1 MNRSS
6 RGATSVGLIW
16 VVVLVVLLLAS
27 AAVIWAVNADK
38 TQADLKIGALTK
50 ERDEKDVRI
59 TDLKKKILE
68 ISKVIGFKDENDPGA
83 DVRPDQVAGTVK
95 SVGEKYGLGPDATTA
110 SKVIERLTTQ
120 IDELT
125 RTKGEA
131 ITQQTQAEQARAAL
145 QGNLQDVTKTK
156 DEELEKVNKQLTDE
170 RDRHANQE
178 TTDKGRIDD
187 LTKRLADAE
196 GRAKADKAEDAKQIA
211 KLTEEVKVRDER
223 IAQAGKKLEMI
234 KQPDTPDGSVV
245 DVSNA
250 NTCYV
255 DIGAKQML
263 RRGTRF
269 KVFNYTKNGAI
280 HDKGMIEITK
290 VEDSM
295 STATVTDLKDKYDP
309 ISKGDK
315 IAAPN
320 YDPKMPREFVLMGR
334 FPSGYSRAMVAD
346 RLRSL
351 GATVKE
357 KVGPSTDFL
366 ILGDKDEGAAKPDE
380 AKEGGDEAKA
390 AGPSDDEQ
398 LKLAQ
403 LYKVQI
409 MPVRE
414 ILDYLRYE

>member
-1 MNRSS
+1 MNRST
-6 RGATSVGLIW
+6 RGAATVGLIW

-27 AAVIWAVNADK
+27 VAGIWMVNADK
-38 TQADLKIGALTK
+38 TVAETKIAGLTK
-50 ERDEKDVRI
+50 ERDEKEARVSE
-59 TDLKKKILE
+59 LKKKILE
-68 ISKVIGFKDENDPGA
+68 FSKVAGFRDENNPDA
-83 DVRPDQVAGTVK
+83 EVRVDQITNTLKDVR
-95 SVGEKYGLGPDATTA
+95 EKHALGQDATTA
-110 SKVIERLTTQ
+110 SKVIERLQ
-120 IDELT
+120 AIIDELT

-131 ITQQTQAEQARAAL
+131 ITQGAQAEQARAAL
-145 QGNLQDVTKTK
+145 QGNLQDVTKKK
-156 DEELEKVNKQLTDE
+156 DEEIDGITKQLSDE

-196 GRAKADKAEDAKQIA
+196 GRAKADKTESDKQIA
-211 KLTEEVKVRDER
+211 KLTEELKVRDER
-223 IAQAGKKLEMI
+223 IASSSKKLEMI
-234 KQPDTPDGSVV
+234 RQPDTPDGAVV

-269 KVFNYTKNGAI
+269 KVFNYTKNGAM
-280 HDKGMIEITK
+280 HEKGMIEITK
-290 VEDSM
+290 VEDAM
-295 STATVTDLKDKYDP
+295 AAATVTELKDKSDP

-351 GATVKE
+351 GATVKD
-357 KVGPSTDFL
+357 KVGPATDFL
-366 ILGDKDEGAAKPDE
+366 VMGDKEDAAAKPDE
-380 AKEGGDEAKA
+380 TKEGGDEAKA
-390 AGPSDDEQ
+390 TGPSDDEQ

-403 LYKVQI
+403 LYRVQI

>member
-95 SVGEKYGLGPDATTA
+95 SVGEKYGLGPDATA

>member
-6 RGATSVGLIW
+6 RGAASVGLIW
-16 VVVLVVLLLAS
+16 VVVLVVLLLGS
-27 AAVIWAVNADK
+27 LLGIWMVNADK
-38 TQADLKIGALTK
+38 TAAEVKIADLTK
-50 ERDEKDVRI
+50 RLDISEARVI
-59 TDLKKKILE
+59 DLKKKILE
-68 ISKVIGFKDENDPGA
+68 TSKVVGFRDENNPDA
-83 DVRPDQVAGTVK
+83 EVRPDQIAGTLKGV
-95 SVGEKYGLGPDATTA
+95 SDKYQLGPDATTS
-110 SKVIERLTTQ
+110 SKAIERLTTMV
-120 IDELT
+120 DELT

-131 ITQQTQAEQARAAL
+131 ITQQTQAEQARASL
-145 QGNLQDVTKTK
+145 QGNLQDVTKAK
-156 DEELEKVNKQLTDE
+156 DEEIEKVNKQLTDE

-211 KLTEEVKVRDER
+211 KLNEELKVREER
-223 IAQAGKKLEMI
+223 IAQAGKKLELI

-269 KVFNYTKNGAI
+269 KVFNYTKNGAL
-280 HDKGMIEITK
+280 HEKGMIEITK

-295 STATVTDLKDKYDP
+295 STATVTDLRDKYDP

-351 GATVKE
+351 GATVKD

-366 ILGDKDEGAAKPDE
+366 IMGDKDEGAAKPE
-380 AKEGGDEAKA
+380 ETKEGGDDAKA
-390 AGPSDDEQ
+390 TGPGDDEQ

-403 LYKVQI
+403 IYRVQI

>member
-1 MNRSS
+1 MRA
-6 RGATSVGLIW
+6 RWMIAVAMLTLAAGPA
-16 VVVLVVLLLAS
+16 LAS
-27 AAVIWAVNADK
+27 FNNKPDPS
-38 TQADLKIGALTK
+38 TSSSSTSGSTLQA
-50 ERDEKDVRI
+50 
-59 TDLKKKILE
+59 TDPQ
-68 ISKVIGFKDENDPGA
+68 SA
-83 DVRPDQVAGTVK
+83 RQ
-95 SVGEKYGLGPDATTA
+95 
-110 SKVIERLTTQ
+110 
-120 IDELT
+120 
-125 RTKGEA
+125 
-131 ITQQTQAEQARAAL
+131 QAEKWYHDAYE
-145 QGNLQDVTKTK
+145 DVTKAK
-156 DEELEKVNKQLTDE
+156 DDENEKVTKQLTDE

-187 LTKRLADAE
+187 LTKRLADADS
-196 GRAKADKAEDAKQIA
+196 RAKADGAEKDKTIA
-211 KLTEEVKVRDER
+211 KLTDDLKVRDGR
-223 IAQAGKKLEMI
+223 IAETTKKLEMI
-234 KQPDTPDGSVV
+234 RLPDTPDGAVV

-255 DIGAKQML
+255 DIGARQML

-269 KVFNYTKNGAI
+269 KVFNYTKNGAQ

-295 STATVTDLKDKYDP
+295 AAATVVDLKDRFDP

-346 RLRSL
+346 RLRAL

-357 KVGPSTDFL
+357 KIGPATDFL
-366 ILGDKDEGAAKPDE
+366 IVGDKEEAAKPDE
-380 AKEGGDEAKA
+380 AKEGDAAA
-390 AGPSDDEQ
+390 AGPSEDEQ

-403 LYKVQI
+403 LYRVQI
-409 MPVRE
+409 VQVRD